1 MKYNYSDDI
10 NKSLYKA
17 VKNHNEKRSRDMKK
31 TGRAIVPQKLYVK
44 TIKERF
50 AGRPL
55 KEIQKE
61 IKLIESYNKLGKNA
75 LKKVNGTPLSQYESG
90 YFKAR
95 IPDAI
100 KFYDAEIDE
109 LTRIIGKKPE
119 YFIRHHE
126 RLNTLKAQRK
136 TLGLAMDDLTS
147 LDEST
152 IKSIRAYIGTS
163 QRSEITKERDYRT
176 FLNQMDRAMHLLG
189 YSKADIDN
197 MYEKLYKLT
206 PNEFMEFYREEPII
220 EKLYEIVGSPEAR
233 GDYRIMTKTD
243 KVARTRIDTFLNNL
257 DSSIEKIKNH
267 E

>member
-17 VKNHNEKRSRDMKK
+17 VKNFNEKRSRDMKK

-55 KEIQKE
+55 KDIQKE
-61 IKLIESYNKLGKNA
+61 IKLIESYNQLGKGS

-95 IPDAI
+95 IPDAL
-100 KFYDAEIDE
+100 KFYNNEIDE

-119 YFIRHHE
+119 YFVRHHE

-136 TLGLAMDDLTS
+136 TLEEAMSALNQ
-147 LDEST
+147 LDENT
-152 IKSIRAYIGTS
+152 IKSIRVYIGTS
-163 QRSEITKERDYRT
+163 QRSEITKEKDYRG
-176 FLNQMDRAMHLLG
+176 FLNQMDRAMELLG
-189 YSKADIDN
+189 YKKSEIDA
-197 MYEKLYKLT
+197 MYDKLYTLT
-206 PNEFMEFYREEPII
+206 PNEFMELYREEPII
-220 EKLYEIVGSPEAR
+220 EKIYEIIGSPHNK
-233 GDYRIMTKTD
+233 GDYELMVADKTA
-243 KVARTRIDTFLNNL
+243 KARVNKFLNEL
-257 DSSIEKIKNH
+257 DDLIANVKNH